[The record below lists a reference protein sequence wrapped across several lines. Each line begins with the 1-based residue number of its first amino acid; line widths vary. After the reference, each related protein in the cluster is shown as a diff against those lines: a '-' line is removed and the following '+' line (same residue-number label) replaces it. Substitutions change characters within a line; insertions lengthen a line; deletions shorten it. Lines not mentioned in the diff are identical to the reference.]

1 MSKPTTAQK
10 IGGEYGDVRMA
21 IDVEK
26 LNVYLET
33 HVPEVAT
40 PVTVKQFKVC
50 IQGLPHPRPLPHS
63 YTGSSLDRYAFA
75 NHFRSFLT
83 SIRSVKSDLLS
94 DRCKVRR
101 FPRPSVRRFFY

>member
-10 IGGEYGDVRMA
+10 IGGEYGGVRMA
-21 IDVEK
+21 IDVER

-33 HVPEVAT
+33 HVPEVAA

-50 IQGLPHPRPLPHS
+50 IQGLPPSRPLPHS
-63 YTGSSLDRYAFA
+63 CTGYSLDRYAFA
-75 NHFRSFLT
+75 IHFRSFLT

-94 DRCKVRR
+94 DGCKARR
-101 FPRPSVRRFFY
+101 FPRPSARRFFY